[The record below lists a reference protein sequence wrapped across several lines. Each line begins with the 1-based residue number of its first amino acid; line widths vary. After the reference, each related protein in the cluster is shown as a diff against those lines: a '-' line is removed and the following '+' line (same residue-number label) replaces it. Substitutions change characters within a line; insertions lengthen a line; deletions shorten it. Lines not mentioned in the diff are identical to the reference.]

1 MQLNHIVKS
10 LLITGLFTT
19 SSLPLLAAEAPKDAT
34 AATQQANNL
43 LYNQLPIT
51 LTLLM
56 PIKVLLPLSLK
67 T

>member
-34 AATQQANNL
+34 AATQQAK
-43 LYNQLPIT
+43 QFT
-51 LTLLM
+51 LQ
-56 PIKVLLPLSLK
+56 PVAVCR
-67 T
+67 